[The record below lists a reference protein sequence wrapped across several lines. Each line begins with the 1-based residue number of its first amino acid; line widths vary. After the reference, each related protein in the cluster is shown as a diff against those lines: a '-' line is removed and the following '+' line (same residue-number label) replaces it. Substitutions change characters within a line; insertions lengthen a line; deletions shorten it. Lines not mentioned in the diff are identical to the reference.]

1 MTTTAEGVET
11 DEQLSIVR
19 QEGCSEVQGYIF
31 SKPRRAAEL
40 RRSYF
45 ADHVPQSGPSH
56 APHNVSDLVIFP
68 APEGGAPETAPT
80 PLAAVAGS

>member
-45 ADHVPQSGPSH
+45 ADHMPQSGPAH
-56 APHNVSDLVIFP
+56 APHKVSDLVIFP